1 MNANVGTL
9 DRSLRVAAGVVLLA
23 IAALADHPLRWWGL
37 IGIVPLATG
46 LFGYCPLY
54 ALLGFDT
61 CPLKKA

>member
-1 MNANVGTL
+1 MNSYLTKGNGHEKDTE
-9 DRSLRVAAGVVLLA
+9 
-23 IAALADHPLRWWGL
+23 IDHPLRWAGL

-54 ALLGFDT
+54 ALFGFDT